1 MKKRI
6 ELLEKRKAK
15 EKHFLQEDGSIVAVM
30 YNDNVHFKKN
40 GKYEEIDNTLV
51 EENDYYYN
59 RNNDYK
65 VNFNKN
71 NKDIIIFK

>member
-40 GKYEEIDNTLV
+40 GKYEEIDNTLNETNINEV
-51 EENDYYYN
+51 SLDRVDELLSLKEK
-59 RNNDYK
+59 R
-65 VNFNKN
+65 
-71 NKDIIIFK
+71 